1 MIPLR
6 TPAAL
11 LTADAVRARCEQLY
25 ALAEADAL
33 EHFALDPA
41 GLDAVAERVVRVTR
55 AAYPT
60 LEIPYHSRWQHFDVG
75 GVPRIAELDAALAHL
90 EPAEQARSRIDLVV
104 LSVLLDAGA
113 GPRWSY
119 REQGKSFGRS
129 EGLAVAS
136 LRMFLAAR
144 VGSEPLR
151 VDAAGLKA
159 LGPGGLVEAFQV
171 SEHNP
176 LVGLD
181 GRWSLLASL
190 AARLRAAPELFG
202 EDARPGGL
210 YDAAVAKAE
219 GGKLEAADLLGLV
232 LAGLGPIWPGR
243 YELDGVNLGDVWP
256 HPALEGEHPADALV
270 PFHKLSQWLTYSLLE
285 PLEWAGLEVVGL
297 DRLTGLPEYRNG
309 GLLLDL
315 GALRPKHAAVTGE
328 AHAPG
333 EPVIVEWRAL
343 TVALLDRVAP
353 KVRAALGLEAAAFP
367 LAKVLQGGTWAA
379 GRELAAELRDG
390 QPPIQLLSD
399 GTVF

>member
-1 MIPLR
+1 MTSLR

-25 ALAEADAL
+25 ALAEADRL
-33 EHFALDPA
+33 EHFALDAA
-41 GLDAVAERVVRVTR
+41 GLEAVAERVVRVTR
-55 AAYPT
+55 AAYPS

-75 GVPRIAELDAALAHL
+75 GVARTAELDAALAHL
-90 EPAEQARSRIDLVV
+90 DPAEQARSRIDLVV

-113 GPRWSY
+113 GPRWRFS
-119 REQGKSFGRS
+119 EQGRTFGRS

-136 LRMFLAAR
+136 LRMFLAAQA
-144 VGSEPLR
+144 GSEPLR

-159 LGPGGLVEAFQV
+159 LGPGGLVQAFQV

-190 AARLRAAPELFG
+190 AARLREAPELFG

-210 YDAAVAKAE
+210 YDAAVAKAKD
-219 GGKLEAADLLGLV
+219 GKLEAADLLGLV

-243 YELDGVNLGDVWP
+243 HELDGVNLGDVWP
-256 HPALEGEHPADALV
+256 HSALAGEHPADALV

-315 GALRPKHAAVTGE
+315 GALRPKHAAVTGD

-333 EPVIVEWRAL
+333 DPVIVEWRAL

-353 KVRAALGLEAAAFP
+353 KVRATLGLDADAFP